1 LQRGVEVNNLTRRVI
16 ALDAYLVVLVF
27 FCWLAIG
34 LGLGIGLFIAAVLI
48 GIVKRVGA

>member
-1 LQRGVEVNNLTRRVI
+1 MNTLTRRVI
-16 ALDAYLVVLVF
+16 ALDAYLVGLVF
-27 FCWLAIG
+27 FRWLATG

>member
-1 LQRGVEVNNLTRRVI
+1 MTPEAQHWQRFIQSLTDRR
-16 ALDAYLVVLVF
+16 F
-27 FCWLAIG
+27 FRWLATG